1 MMKKELW
8 NPHITFYK
16 VKDVAKPKG
25 FAYEKYHRFEYSEQS
40 PSQYR
45 FRNTELMTV
54 KVPCK
59 FNFEDYPFDTN
70 QCNATFFELRFKDQV
85 NIDLKRF
92 RVETERY

>member
-16 VKDVAKPKG
+16 VKDVANPKG

-59 FNFEDYPFDTN
+59 FNFENYPFDTN

-92 RVETERY
+92 RDETER

>member
-1 MMKKELW
+1 MKKELW

-59 FNFEDYPFDTN
+59 FNFED
-70 QCNATFFELRFKDQV
+70 
-85 NIDLKRF
+85 
-92 RVETERY
+92 